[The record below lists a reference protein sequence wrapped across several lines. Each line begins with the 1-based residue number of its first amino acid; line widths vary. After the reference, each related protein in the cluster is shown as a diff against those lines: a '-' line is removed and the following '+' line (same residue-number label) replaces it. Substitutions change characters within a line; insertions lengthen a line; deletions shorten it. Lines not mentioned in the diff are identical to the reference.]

1 MALIRVENAEIVR
14 QVGSR
19 GAFAIQEYVTLP
31 NGQSFPKTYT
41 VWYEGNTNEYKT
53 GAIVTVT
60 GTLSAK
66 VRPYTTSNGQEKH
79 AVDLAIND
87 VEVTVEHDVKTGEEV
102 PF

>member
-1 MALIRVENAEIVR
+1 MALIRIENAEIVR

-19 GAFAIQEYVTLP
+19 GAFAVQEYVTLP

-41 VWYEGNTNEYKT
+41 VWYEGDSNAYKT
-53 GAIVTVT
+53 GSIVTVT

-66 VRPYTTSNGQEKH
+66 VRPYTTGNGQEKH

-87 VEVTVEHDVKTGEEV
+87 VEVTVEHTVKTGEDA